1 MIIHFKYM
9 MWELCFVPPFFE
21 VYNHVPVQR
30 KPVKK
35 VQQKCS
41 FYVQRSTPQ
50 AFLYYDEY
58 LTFIQYSRR
67 FESRNS
73 HDIA

>member
-1 MIIHFKYM
+1 MFHVSLKSI
-9 MWELCFVPPFFE
+9 
-21 VYNHVPVQR
+21 NHVPVQR

-41 FYVQRSTPQ
+41 FYVQRRTPQ

-58 LTFIQYSRR
+58 LTFIQYTRR

-73 HDIA
+73 HDIALVFSKLQDSLIK